1 MTITDD
7 FMNRYDSMSSSE
19 LKLLLAA
26 SRRELLDLKVAA
38 RPINATDVRRRISR
52 ILTWINRR

>member
-19 LKLLLAA
+19 LKLLLVA

-38 RPINATDVRRRISR
+38 RQINATDVRRRISR

>member
-19 LKLLLAA
+19 LKLLLVA

-38 RPINATDVRRRISR
+38 RQINATDVRRRISR
-52 ILTWINRR
+52 ILTCINRR